1 MTLTTINLAALG
13 DTINLGTEVTGTLPT
28 GNGGTGSTATTF
40 VNATTNVTGTLPVP
54 NGGTGLASG
63 TTDQLL
69 KFTGTTTLASSA
81 ISTGKIG
88 QVVQASANNGNST
101 TSTSFVASTC
111 TVDITPTASSSKI
124 LITASISF
132 SNTHN
137 DKAFFSLYRGST
149 NLGNSG
155 DGFREHK
162 TAGGASHD
170 SVTIT
175 YLDSPS
181 STSATTYKVYYRVTS
196 GGTVAFNPDSTNW
209 TIITQEVLA

>member
-1 MTLTTINLAALG
+1 MSKTTVPAGGLSSDSVTTAKIADDAVTAAK
-13 DTINLGTEVTGTLPT
+13 TGFSL
-28 GNGGTGSTATTF
+28 
-40 VNATTNVTGTLPVP
+40 
-54 NGGTGLASG
+54 
-63 TTDQLL
+63 
-69 KFTGTTTLASSA
+69 
-81 ISTGKIG
+81 GKIG